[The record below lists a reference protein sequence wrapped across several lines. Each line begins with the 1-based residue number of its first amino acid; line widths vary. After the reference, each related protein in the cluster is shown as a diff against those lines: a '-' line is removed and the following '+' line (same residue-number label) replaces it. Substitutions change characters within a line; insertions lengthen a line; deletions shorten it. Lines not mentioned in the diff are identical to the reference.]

1 MTIPVFQR
9 KTQSRWERIANEI
22 LMHFRNLKKS
32 ASDISINDPIDS
44 DKDGNSLTLMDVIS
58 DETSLVDNIDL
69 KLKSE
74 RLYQLI
80 NTVLTPRERD
90 IIIGRYGLNGRRAY
104 TQREIAKKMD
114 ISRSYVSRIEK
125 KALEKLQK
133 QFDAS

>member
-1 MTIPVFQR
+1 
-9 KTQSRWERIANEI
+9 
-22 LMHFRNLKKS
+22 MHFRNLKKS